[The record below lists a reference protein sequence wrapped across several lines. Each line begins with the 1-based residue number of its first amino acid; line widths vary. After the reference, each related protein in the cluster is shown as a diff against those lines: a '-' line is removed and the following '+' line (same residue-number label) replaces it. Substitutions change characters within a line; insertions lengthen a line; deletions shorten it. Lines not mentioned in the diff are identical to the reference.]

1 MLPDQDTMRL
11 MYRRMCLIRY
21 FEETVI
27 DIHSA
32 GELIGPAHPYIGEE
46 AVAVG
51 ACAALRDD
59 DRIAGNHR
67 SHGHPIAK
75 GADVKH
81 AMAELLGKSDGF
93 CKGKGGSMH
102 LADFS
107 VGILGESGIVAS
119 SVPIATGA
127 GLAAKVLKQDF
138 VSLVFFGD
146 GASNQGACHESM
158 NMASLWKLPVIFL
171 CENNRYAITTSY
183 ENSVSVDNVAD
194 RAPAYGMPGV
204 VVDGQDAVA
213 MYEATSLAV
222 ERARNGEG
230 PTLIEAMTYRFE
242 DHSLGLDRVRKAAY
256 RSDEEVEEARQRDPL
271 EIHRAKMVQAGVA
284 SEAECDE
291 IEKQTRQEVANALEF
306 ARNSPYPE
314 PAALHEDMWA
324 DAVK

>member
-1 MLPDQDTMRL
+1 MHE

-27 DIHSA
+27 EIHSA

-75 GADVKH
+75 GGSVKG
-81 AMAELLGKSDGF
+81 AMAELLGKADGF

-127 GLAAKVLKQDF
+127 GLAAKVLKKDF

-171 CENNRYAITTSY
+171 CENNQYAITTSY
-183 ENSVSVDNVAD
+183 KNSVSVDNVAD

-204 VVDGQDAVA
+204 TVDGQDAVA
-213 MYEATSLAV
+213 VHEVVSHAV
-222 ERARNGEG
+222 ERARAGEG
-230 PTLIEAMTYRFE
+230 PSLVECMTYRFE
-242 DHSLGLDRVRKAAY
+242 DHSLGLDRVRKVAY
-256 RSDEEVEEARQRDPL
+256 RSDEEVAEAMKRDPL
-271 EIHRAKMVQAGVA
+271 DIHR
-284 SEAECDE
+284 EAMISHGFATEEECDE
-291 IEKQTRQEVANALEF
+291 IVAAAKAEVAEALEF

-314 PAALHEDMWA
+314 PHELFEDMYA
-324 DAVK
+324 DAVT

>member
-1 MLPDQDTMRL
+1 

-27 DIHSA
+27 EIHSA

-51 ACAALRDD
+51 ACAALRDE

-75 GADVKH
+75 GGNVKG
-81 AMAELLGKSDGF
+81 AMAELLGKVDGF

-127 GLAAKVLKQDF
+127 GLAAKVLKKDF

-158 NMASLWKLPVIFL
+158 NMASLWNLPVIFL
-171 CENNRYAITTSY
+171 CENNQYAITTSY
-183 ENSVSVDNVAD
+183 KNSVSVDNVAD

-204 VVDGQDAVA
+204 TVDGQDAIAVHEVVSHAVA
-213 MYEATSLAV
+213 
-222 ERARNGEG
+222 RARAGEG
-230 PTLIEAMTYRFE
+230 PSLIECMTYRFE
-242 DHSLGLDRVRKAAY
+242 DHSLGLDRVRKVEY
-256 RSDEEVEEARQRDPL
+256 RSQEEVDEAMKRDPL
-271 EIHRAKMVQAGVA
+271 DIHRAALLKGDFAT
-284 SEAECDE
+284 EAECVE
-291 IEKQTRQEVANALEF
+291 IETAARAEIAEALEF

-314 PAALHEDMWA
+314 PEALFEDMYA
-324 DAVK
+324 DAER

>member
-1 MLPDQDTMRL
+1 

-27 DIHSA
+27 EIHSA

-51 ACAALRDD
+51 ACAALRNE

-75 GADVKH
+75 GGNVKG
-81 AMAELLGKSDGF
+81 AMAELLGKVDGF

-127 GLAAKVLKQDF
+127 GLAAKVLKKDF

-171 CENNRYAITTSY
+171 CENNQYAITTSY
-183 ENSVSVDNVAD
+183 KNSVSVDNVAD

-204 VVDGQDAVA
+204 TVDGQDAVA
-213 MYEATSLAV
+213 VHEVVSHAV
-222 ERARNGEG
+222 ARARAGDG
-230 PTLIEAMTYRFE
+230 PSLVECMTYRFE
-242 DHSLGLDRVRKAAY
+242 DHSLGLDRIRKVAY
-256 RSDEEVEEARQRDPL
+256 RSDEEVAEAMKRDPL
-271 EIHRAKMVQAGVA
+271 DIHRAAMLKGDIAT
-284 SEAECDE
+284 EAECDE
-291 IEKQTRQEVANALEF
+291 IENAARAEIADALEF

-314 PAALHEDMWA
+314 PEALFEDMYA
-324 DAVK
+324 DDG

>member
-1 MLPDQDTMRL
+1 MALDKQQL
-11 MYRRMCLIRY
+11 EEMYRRMCLIRY
-21 FEETVI
+21 FEEAVI
-27 DIHSA
+27 EIHSS

-75 GADVKH
+75 GGDVKR
-81 AMAELLGKSDGF
+81 AMAEILGKVGGF

-107 VGILGESGIVAS
+107 IGILGESGIVAS

-127 GLAAKVLKQDF
+127 ALASKLGKKDF

-158 NMASLWKLPVIFL
+158 NMASLWDLPVIFL
-171 CENNRYAITTSY
+171 CENNGYAITTSY
-183 ENSVSVDNVAD
+183 KNSVSVDHVSD
-194 RAPAYGMPGV
+194 RASAYGMPGV
-204 VVDGQDAVA
+204 LVDGQDAIAVW
-213 MYEATSLAV
+213 EATNEAV
-222 ERARNGEG
+222 RRARAGEG

-242 DHSLGLDRVRKAAY
+242 DHSLGLDRIIKSSY
-256 RSDEEVEEARQRDPL
+256 RTEEEVKVAMERDPL
-271 EIHRAKMVQAGVA
+271 VIHRATMISHGF
-284 SEAECDE
+284 STEAECDE
-291 IEKQTRQEVANALEF
+291 IESAAKDDIAGAVEF

-314 PAALHEDMWA
+314 PGDLYDDMWA
-324 DAVK
+324 TPV

>member
-1 MLPDQDTMRL
+1 MLPDQDTMLL

-21 FEETVI
+21 FEEAVI
-27 DIHSA
+27 EIHSA

-75 GADVKH
+75 GASVKH
-81 AMAELLGKSDGF
+81 AMAELLGKADGF

-158 NMASLWKLPVIFL
+158 NMAALWNLPVIFL

-213 MYEATSLAV
+213 MFEATSHAV
-222 ERARNGEG
+222 DRARKGEG

-242 DHSLGLDRVRKAAY
+242 DHSLGLDRVRKVAY
-256 RSDEEVEEARQRDPL
+256 RSDEEVDEARKRDPL
-271 EIHRAKMVQAGVA
+271 LIHREAMIRSDVA
-284 SEAECDE
+284 TEGDCEQ
-291 IEKQTRQEVANALEF
+291 IETETRQDIAEALEF

-314 PAALHEDMWA
+314 PQALYEDMWA
-324 DAVK
+324 DATR